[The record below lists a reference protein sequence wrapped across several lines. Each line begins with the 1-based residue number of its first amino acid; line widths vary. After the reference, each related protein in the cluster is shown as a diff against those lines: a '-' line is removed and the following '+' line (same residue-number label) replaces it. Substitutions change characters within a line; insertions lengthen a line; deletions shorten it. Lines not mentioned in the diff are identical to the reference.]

1 MLIRKLALSVNEC
14 VLISHGVY
22 GMDNM
27 DNAAER
33 DGKPQYDPSMNIIGW
48 LAAGVAVWLSVL
60 LPWFMSS

>member
-1 MLIRKLALSVNEC
+1 
-14 VLISHGVY
+14 
-22 GMDNM
+22 MDKM
-27 DNAAER
+27 DNAGER